1 MSAVCSGSRPASSL
15 RASSIWCFSARPRSS
30 TFRPASAGRS
40 SPCSRLP
47 PCTRFMTTR
56 ASFMLAT
63 VPRRSFSS
71 SRKSAAA
78 SSRMAVASFNAFV
91 SAATWSL
98 RFAMVAASSPT
109 WALRRSISAV
119 SSLVLVSASAIAFVF
134 SFSLV
139 SHQQTILSYMSASVA
154 CSCSS
159 CALILRSRLTTRLT
173 GVSFSRSR
181 DHSCSKAR
189 SPASTL
195 FSRLAA
201 PAREAARASARSAA
215 RAPRCMA
222 AAGLGWGCVGGRGAG
237 PRP

>member
-1 MSAVCSGSRPASSL
+1 MRAARGARSPARPASS
-15 RASSIWCFSARPRSS
+15 SWCLSARERSS
-30 TFRPASAGRS
+30 TFRPEIAGRS
-40 SPCSRLP
+40 ACMRLP
-47 PCTRFMTTR
+47 PCTRSMTTM
-56 ASFMLAT
+56 ASFVLVML
-63 VPRRSFSS
+63 PMRSFSI
-71 SRKSAAA
+71 SRNSAAPF
-78 SSRMAVASFNAFV
+78 SRMAVASFSDFV
-91 SAATWSL
+91 SSAIWTF
-98 RFAMVAASSPT
+98 RFSIVAASSPT
-109 WALRRSISAV
+109 RALRLWISL
-119 SSLVLVSASAIAFVF
+119 SSSWVLMSASATAFVF
-134 SFSLV
+134 SFLLV